1 MRLIPITKLVNHE
14 VAYLI
19 KELWEAIDNTNKRL
33 DTLADDNQQ
42 LMAQISAK
50 DETEK
55 PKAMLYDHN
64 SFNVDK
70 FYREDETEIT
80 FSYGDVLN
88 RIATA
93 LEAIAEAVRPIL
105 ITKEIQ

>member
-50 DETEK
+50 AE
-55 PKAMLYDHN
+55 P
-64 SFNVDK
+64 
-70 FYREDETEIT
+70 EIT

-93 LEAIAEAVRPIL
+93 LEAIAELCKPVL
-105 ITKEIQ
+105 ISIGDAK